1 MDFDKPKVYGDTSI
15 TDGLVSMTVVQGTIN
30 CASLLT
36 GSRSK
41 EEMGGIA
48 RARDKDII
56 LKSIAFVCRGDPNA
70 SLLLTNAR
78 RQFFAIVYYINML
91 CMQQISKRHHLQL
104 SDALASTFLIAS
116 VA

>member
-1 MDFDKPKVYGDTSI
+1 MDLAPRNPSDFLEPLTKFSTGKFSI
-15 TDGLVSMTVVQGTIN
+15 VSMTVVQGTIN
-30 CASLLT
+30 CASLLA

-70 SLLLTNAR
+70 SLLLANAR
-78 RQFFAIVYYINML
+78 RQF
-91 CMQQISKRHHLQL
+91 
-104 SDALASTFLIAS
+104 LAPQVL
-116 VA
+116 

>member
-1 MDFDKPKVYGDTSI
+1 
-15 TDGLVSMTVVQGTIN
+15 MTVVQGTIN

-56 LKSIAFVCRGDPNA
+56 LKSIAFVCRGDPSA

-91 CMQQISKRHHLQL
+91 CMQQTSKRHHLQL

>member
-1 MDFDKPKVYGDTSI
+1 MWSPGGSQQPYSSVYQAVFGMVTPEQTTKQPS
-15 TDGLVSMTVVQGTIN
+15 
-30 CASLLT
+30 
-36 GSRSK
+36 
-41 EEMGGIA
+41 
-48 RARDKDII
+48 
-56 LKSIAFVCRGDPNA
+56 DPNA

-91 CMQQISKRHHLQL
+91 CMKQTSRRHHLQL

>member
-15 TDGLVSMTVVQGTIN
+15 TDGFVSMTVVQGTIN

-48 RARDKDII
+48 RDKDII
-56 LKSIAFVCRGDPNA
+56 LKI
-70 SLLLTNAR
+70 LLL
-78 RQFFAIVYYINML
+78 FAGVIL
-91 CMQQISKRHHLQL
+91 MQACS
-104 SDALASTFLIAS
+104 
-116 VA
+116 

>member
-1 MDFDKPKVYGDTSI
+1 
-15 TDGLVSMTVVQGTIN
+15 MTVVQGTIN
-30 CASLLT
+30 CASLLA

-91 CMQQISKRHHLQL
+91 CMKQTNINPTTRH
-104 SDALASTFLIAS
+104 FLVGRVNKVS
-116 VA
+116 SRPLPLKLHHKTT

>member
-15 TDGLVSMTVVQGTIN
+15 TDDLVSMTVVQGTIN

-48 RARDKDII
+48 RDKDII
-56 LKSIAFVCRGDPNA
+56 LKI
-70 SLLLTNAR
+70 LLL
-78 RQFFAIVYYINML
+78 FAGVIL
-91 CMQQISKRHHLQL
+91 MQACS
-104 SDALASTFLIAS
+104 
-116 VA
+116 

>member
-1 MDFDKPKVYGDTSI
+1 MDFDKQKVYGDTSI

-48 RARDKDII
+48 RDKDII
-56 LKSIAFVCRGDPNA
+56 LKI
-70 SLLLTNAR
+70 LLL
-78 RQFFAIVYYINML
+78 FAGVIL
-91 CMQQISKRHHLQL
+91 MQACS
-104 SDALASTFLIAS
+104 
-116 VA
+116 

>member
-1 MDFDKPKVYGDTSI
+1 MDFDKTKVYGDTSI

-48 RARDKDII
+48 RDKDII
-56 LKSIAFVCRGDPNA
+56 LKI
-70 SLLLTNAR
+70 LLL
-78 RQFFAIVYYINML
+78 FAGVIL
-91 CMQQISKRHHLQL
+91 MQACS
-104 SDALASTFLIAS
+104 
-116 VA
+116 

>member
-15 TDGLVSMTVVQGTIN
+15 TDGLVSITVVQGTIN
-30 CASLLT
+30 CASLLA

-56 LKSIAFVCRGDPNA
+56 LKI
-70 SLLLTNAR
+70 LLL
-78 RQFFAIVYYINML
+78 FAGVIL
-91 CMQQISKRHHLQL
+91 MQ
-104 SDALASTFLIAS
+104 ASS
-116 VA
+116 

>member
-56 LKSIAFVCRGDPNA
+56 LKI
-70 SLLLTNAR
+70 LLL
-78 RQFFAIVYYINML
+78 FAGVIL
-91 CMQQISKRHHLQL
+91 MQACS
-104 SDALASTFLIAS
+104 
-116 VA
+116 

>member
-41 EEMGGIA
+41 EEMGGIE
-48 RARDKDII
+48 RD
-56 LKSIAFVCRGDPNA
+56 R
-70 SLLLTNAR
+70 
-78 RQFFAIVYYINML
+78 
-91 CMQQISKRHHLQL
+91 IS
-104 SDALASTFLIAS
+104 F
-116 VA
+116 

>member
-1 MDFDKPKVYGDTSI
+1 
-15 TDGLVSMTVVQGTIN
+15 MTVVQGTIN
-30 CASLLT
+30 CASLLAR
-36 GSRSK
+36 SRSK
-41 EEMGGIA
+41 EEMGGIT

-56 LKSIAFVCRGDPNA
+56 LISIAFVCRGDPSA

-91 CMQQISKRHHLQL
+91 YVTCMKQTSRHRHLQL

>member
-1 MDFDKPKVYGDTSI
+1 
-15 TDGLVSMTVVQGTIN
+15 MTVVQGTIN
-30 CASLLT
+30 CASLLA

-56 LKSIAFVCRGDPNA
+56 LKRIAFVCRGDPSA

-91 CMQQISKRHHLQL
+91 CMKQTSRRHHLQL

>member
-15 TDGLVSMTVVQGTIN
+15 TDGFVSMTVVQGTIN

-48 RARDKDII
+48 RDKDII
-56 LKSIAFVCRGDPNA
+56 LKI
-70 SLLLTNAR
+70 LLL
-78 RQFFAIVYYINML
+78 FAGVIL
-91 CMQQISKRHHLQL
+91 MQACSWPMREGSFLQ
-104 SDALASTFLIAS
+104 
-116 VA
+116 

>member
-1 MDFDKPKVYGDTSI
+1 
-15 TDGLVSMTVVQGTIN
+15 MTVVQGTIN
-30 CASLLT
+30 CASLLA

-41 EEMGGIA
+41 EEMGGI
-48 RARDKDII
+48 ARDKDII
-56 LKSIAFVCRGDPNA
+56 LKSIAFVCRGDPSA

-78 RQFFAIVYYINML
+78 RQFFAIVYYVNML
-91 CMQQISKRHHLQL
+91 CMQQTSKRHHLQL

>member
-48 RARDKDII
+48 RVKDII
-56 LKSIAFVCRGDPNA
+56 LKI
-70 SLLLTNAR
+70 LLL
-78 RQFFAIVYYINML
+78 FAGVIL
-91 CMQQISKRHHLQL
+91 MQACS
-104 SDALASTFLIAS
+104 
-116 VA
+116 

>member
-48 RARDKDII
+48 RDKDII
-56 LKSIAFVCRGDPNA
+56 LKI
-70 SLLLTNAR
+70 LLL
-78 RQFFAIVYYINML
+78 FAGVIL
-91 CMQQISKRHHLQL
+91 MQ
-104 SDALASTFLIAS
+104 ACF
-116 VA
+116 

>member
-1 MDFDKPKVYGDTSI
+1 MRFNDDLNDPKVFDDPKGFSIGSMGFDNPKVYGDTSI
-15 TDGLVSMTVVQGTIN
+15 TDGLVSITVVQGTIN
-30 CASLLT
+30 CASLLA

-56 LKSIAFVCRGDPNA
+56 LKSIAFVCRGDPSA

-78 RQFFAIVYYINML
+78 RQF
-91 CMQQISKRHHLQL
+91 
-104 SDALASTFLIAS
+104 LAPQVL
-116 VA
+116 

>member
-48 RARDKDII
+48 RDKDII
-56 LKSIAFVCRGDPNA
+56 LKI
-70 SLLLTNAR
+70 LLL
-78 RQFFAIVYYINML
+78 FAGVILMHA
-91 CMQQISKRHHLQL
+91 CC
-104 SDALASTFLIAS
+104 
-116 VA
+116 

>member
-48 RARDKDII
+48 RDKDII
-56 LKSIAFVCRGDPNA
+56 LKI
-70 SLLLTNAR
+70 LLL
-78 RQFFAIVYYINML
+78 FAGVILMHA
-91 CMQQISKRHHLQL
+91 CS
-104 SDALASTFLIAS
+104 
-116 VA
+116 

>member
-1 MDFDKPKVYGDTSI
+1 
-15 TDGLVSMTVVQGTIN
+15 MTVVQGTIN

-56 LKSIAFVCRGDPNA
+56 LKSIAFVCRGDPSA
-70 SLLLTNAR
+70 SLLLTNEKAVFWTNVTMNSLCNPLQCNIVEAMLHK
-78 RQFFAIVYYINML
+78 QFGNFQNPAKKSEVQRPTSLNID
-91 CMQQISKRHHLQL
+91 QW
-104 SDALASTFLIAS
+104 
-116 VA
+116 